1 MVLSCFQHG
10 ILGMARRLDDIE
22 DGDYLE
28 DLIKNTYGL
37 RLYVKIAYFSGRIY
51 VSETN
56 TKEGRIQI
64 YSYSITEEQF
74 LARIMKDF
82 LFS

>member
-1 MVLSCFQHG
+1 
-10 ILGMARRLDDIE
+10 MARGLDDIE
-22 DGDYLE
+22 DEDYLE

-37 RLYVKIAYFSGRIY
+37 RLYIKIAYFSGRIY

>member
-1 MVLSCFQHG
+1 
-10 ILGMARRLDDIE
+10 MARGLDDIGDE
-22 DGDYLE
+22 DYLE

-37 RLYVKIAYFSGRIY
+37 RLCVKIAYFSDRIY

>member
-1 MVLSCFQHG
+1 
-10 ILGMARRLDDIE
+10 MARSLDDIGDE
-22 DGDYLE
+22 DYLV

-37 RLYVKIAYFSGRIY
+37 RLYVKIAYFSDRIY

-56 TKEGRIQI
+56 TRECRVHV